1 MNKTQSPFGRSIARS
16 LIAGVLVVTLVS
28 CHSWKPATVADI
40 RTDKED
46 HNYGMRLYFP
56 EGTVELRENWVLEY
70 PLVVGEVART
80 TGQVQGEARP
90 PLREGSTAPV
100 QAFDLEKTQRVE
112 LLKSARGKTAILSV
126 GITLGVVVAIA
137 AIIAATKSS
146 CPFVYVDEG
155 TGERLVGEGYP
166 GAVFRSIQRDDLL
179 ALPIRGDG
187 VLSVRLVNWA
197 PENQYTDRLELALVD
212 HAPAQRAVATTDARV
227 LIVGSSQGPDRAT
240 DLEGVDWLAA
250 VRAVDGYVW
259 STDLRRVSMLSRTP
273 AREGLEA
280 SFAAPGGRPVLE
292 LHLKTTKWMEVVF
305 ARFFAMMGS
314 RFDRIVKNANEEGGP
329 EIRKWR
335 RREGVDLRVE
345 ALRGGRWETVDYVQA
360 TGAVAMRDVAI
371 PFPKDWPEDMPVK
384 VRLSGG
390 TGFWR
395 VDAIAL
401 STLIDERPRVRCLV
415 PERAIGMDGSDQL
428 AILAAA
434 DHRYNELA
442 EYGDWLETSF
452 SLPAVPPGVTRSVF
466 LNTNGYYNPHTPAR
480 PEPSLRKLKQIR
492 DEEGALA
499 LYGVDFFRDLGL
511 PSASRAPAG
520 P

>member
-1 MNKTQSPFGRSIARS
+1 MKSTHSLVASSIVRS
-16 LIAGVLVVTLVS
+16 LIAGVLVVTVAS

-40 RTDKED
+40 RTGKED
-46 HNYGMRLYFP
+46 HNHGMRLYFP
-56 EGTVELRENWVLEY
+56 DGTVDLREDWVLEY
-70 PLVVGEVART
+70 PLVVGEVTQT
-80 TGQVQGEARP
+80 TGQVRSEARP
-90 PLREGSTAPV
+90 PLRKGSAAPA
-100 QAFDLEKTQRVE
+100 QAFDLERAQRVE
-112 LLKSARGKTAILSV
+112 LLKVDGGKTAGLAVASAA
-126 GITLGVVVAIA
+126 GVVAVI
-137 AIIAATKSS
+137 AIIVATKSS

-155 TGERLVGEGYP
+155 SGERLVGEGYP

-179 ALPIRGDG
+179 ALPIRGEG
-187 VLSVRLVNWA
+187 TPRVRLVNWA
-197 PENQYTDRLELALVD
+197 PETQYTDRLELALVD

-227 LIVGSSQGPDRAT
+227 LIVGSSESPESAT
-240 DLEGVDWLAA
+240 DLEGVDRLA
-250 VRAVDGYVW
+250 VLRAADGDVW
-259 STDLRRVSMLSRTP
+259 STDLRRVSAVSRAP
-273 AREGLEA
+273 AREGFAA

-314 RFDRIVKNANEEGGP
+314 RFAGIVKNANEEGGP

-345 ALRGGRWETVDYVQA
+345 ALRAGRWETVDYVPA

-371 PFPKDWPEDMPVK
+371 LFPKDWPVNLPVE

-395 VDAIAL
+395 VDAVAL
-401 STLIDERPRVRCLV
+401 STLRDEWPRVRLLA

-428 AILAAA
+428 AILATA

-466 LNTNGYYNPHTPAR
+466 LATNGYYNPHPPVR
-480 PEPSLRKLKQIR
+480 PEPSLRKLKRIR

-499 LYGVDFFRDLGL
+499 RYSVDFFRDVGSR
-511 PSASRAPAG
+511 SAARAAARP
-520 P
+520 

>member
-1 MNKTQSPFGRSIARS
+1 MNKTHSPFGRSMARS
-16 LIAGVLVVTLVS
+16 LTAGVLVVTLAS
-28 CHSWKPATVADI
+28 CHAWKPATVVDI
-40 RTDKED
+40 RSGKED
-46 HNYGMRLYFP
+46 RDHGMRLYFP
-56 EGTVELRENWVLEY
+56 EGTVELRENWILEY
-70 PLVVGEVART
+70 PLVVGEVAQT

-90 PLREGSTAPV
+90 PLRKGSTVPV
-100 QAFDLEKTQRVE
+100 QAFDLDKTQRVE
-112 LLKSARGKTAILSV
+112 LLKTDGGKTAVLAVSLSV
-126 GITLGVVVAIA
+126 AGVVAIA

-179 ALPIRGDG
+179 ALPIRGEG
-187 VLSVRLVNWA
+187 AARVRLVNWA
-197 PENQYTDRLELALVD
+197 PETQYTDRLNLALVD
-212 HAPAQRAVATTDARV
+212 HDPAQRAVATADARV
-227 LIVGSSQGPDRAT
+227 LIVGPSQGPESAT
-240 DLEGVDWLAA
+240 DLEGVDRLAA
-250 VRAVDGYVW
+250 LRAADGYVW
-259 STDLRRVSMLSRTP
+259 STDLRRVSTLPRTP
-273 AREGLEA
+273 TREGFEA
-280 SFAAPGGRPVLE
+280 SFATPGGRPVLE

-305 ARFFAMMGS
+305 ARFFTMMGS
-314 RFDRIVKNANEEGGP
+314 RFDRIVKNANEKGGP

-345 ALRGGRWETVDYVQA
+345 ALRRGRWETVDYVQA

-371 PFPKDWPEDMPVK
+371 PFPEDWPEDMPVK

-401 STLIDERPRVRCLV
+401 SSLMNERPQVRLLA
-415 PERAIGMDGSDQL
+415 PEHAVGMDGSDQL

-434 DHRYNELA
+434 DHRYHELA

-452 SLPAVPPGVTRSVF
+452 SLPAVPPGLNRSVF
-466 LNTNGYYNPHTPAR
+466 LDVNGYYNPHPPAR
-480 PEPSLRKLKQIR
+480 PEPALRKLRQIR

-499 LYGVDFFRDLGL
+499 HYGVDFFRDLGL
-511 PSASRAPAG
+511 HSVSRATAG